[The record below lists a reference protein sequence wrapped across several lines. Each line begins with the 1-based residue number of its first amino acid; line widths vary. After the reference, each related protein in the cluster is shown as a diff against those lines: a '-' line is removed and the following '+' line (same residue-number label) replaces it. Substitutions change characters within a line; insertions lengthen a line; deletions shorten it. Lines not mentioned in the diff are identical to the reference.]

1 MIPIQAA
8 EKAIKEE
15 TGLLLKAL
23 ELHGFKSFPDKIVL
37 RFSDGITAVVGP
49 NGSGKSNISDAIR
62 WVLGEQSS
70 KSLRGAKMEDVI
82 FNGTEQRRPMGYA
95 EVTLTIDNTARLLE
109 CDADEVQVTRRCYR
123 SGGSEY
129 RLNGAAVRLEDVR
142 LLFMNTGLGRDGYS
156 IIGQGRID
164 EIVTSRSQNRREIL
178 DEAAGI
184 AKYRY
189 KKDKAENS
197 LRKTQDNLDRLHDIL
212 QELED
217 RVGPL
222 EQQAKK
228 AKQFLEYAGEK
239 KELEIGLWLR
249 TMNESR
255 GVLREL
261 DAKLENVRLQY
272 DGTGTAL
279 DECSEEIERI
289 AAAAQALEVQMD
301 DIRRAAGALEEQ
313 AAGCDSRVAV
323 LQNDVH
329 HNQENIARI
338 RGEIAAAEEGDT
350 HIEAD
355 IAARLGEIA
364 ARKEAI
370 GEAEQQ
376 QLRLTDEMEQLARS
390 SDETSGRMEEL
401 SAAASALA
409 LQLSESRVKA
419 VTNESSL
426 REITLRLSQLAA
438 GAALRSQQAESAAAE
453 LQESEQAWKACTEK
467 AEGLQNTLSGYEYRF
482 QNRSQKLAAAKE
494 ALDKQTL
501 DVEEK
506 QRRVRMLEE
515 MERNLDG
522 FQQSVKAVMKQGER
536 GALPGILGPV
546 SRLIRS
552 EAAYAL
558 AVETALGAAAQNL
571 VCEREEDAKR
581 GIAYLKETK
590 GGRATFLPLT
600 AVRGSVLSEVPE
612 NDPGF
617 VGLACDLVQYDKK
630 YEGIARSLLGRTVV
644 AEDLDYAVSMA
655 RRHGYKFRIVTLDG
669 QVINAGGSL
678 TGGSSIKG
686 AGLLS
691 RRAEIERL
699 RKDAAEKMQQL
710 EQAREQFR
718 RMQQD
723 VAAVEAEL
731 TGARAELT
739 TAQEDKI
746 RLEGEVRRLREQAEQ
761 HRRTAQEAATEIDS
775 LNERAAAC
783 RTAMQAAQQE
793 TEGLQEKQKAT
804 EDELTALTGG
814 RQQLTEQREA
824 LSARIAEQKLAAFS
838 AEKEIESLESA
849 IRELRSRQQDAAGH
863 TLLLNRQ
870 IADLEKANEA
880 IAEQIAALQQQA
892 ADLRAQ
898 AAASGDSIAA
908 LVRQRADGEA
918 RQTQLRLQ
926 SREKTDERAHLGQEA
941 ARLEEK
947 TANVKKEVDDLSRR
961 LYEEYELTRME
972 AEAVAKPIAD
982 APVATRRV
990 TELKNKIRALGSV
1003 NVEAI
1008 EEFKEVNERYQF
1020 MKTQIADVE
1029 NTKNELL
1036 HQISELTVQMR
1047 EVFLDRFKQI
1057 NYHYGLV
1064 FAELFGGGRGELR
1077 LSDPEDILNSG
1088 IDMFIQPPGKVI
1100 LNLEALSGGEK
1111 ALAATALLFAI
1122 LKVTPSPFCV
1132 LDEVEAALDDVNVD
1146 RYAAYLRRMCDRS
1159 QFIAITHRRGTMEEA
1174 DTLYGV
1180 TMQER
1185 GVSKLLELRAS
1196 EVEQKLGMK
1205 LDGSDATT

>member
-1 MIPIQAA
+1 M
-8 EKAIKEE
+8 
-15 TGLLLKAL
+15 LLKAL
-23 ELHGFKSFPDKIVL
+23 ELHGFKSFPDKTVL

-70 KSLRGAKMEDVI
+70 KSLRGSKMEDVI
-82 FNGTEQRRPMGYA
+82 FNGTAQRRPMGYA
-95 EVTLTIDNTARLLE
+95 EVTLTVDNTARILDF
-109 CDADEVQVTRRCYR
+109 DADEVQVTRRCYR

-129 RLNGAAVRLEDVR
+129 RLNGATVRLEDVR
-142 LLFMNTGLGRDGYS
+142 FLFMNTGLGRDGYS

-197 LRKTQDNLDRLHDIL
+197 LRKTQDNLDRLRDIL

-222 EQQAKK
+222 EHQAAKAKK
-228 AKQFLEYAGEK
+228 FLEYAGEK

-255 GVLREL
+255 GILRDL
-261 DAKLENVRLQY
+261 DAKLENARLQY
-272 DGTGTAL
+272 EGTGESIDAF
-279 DECSEEIERI
+279 SEEIERI
-289 AAAAQALEVQMD
+289 AAEAQSLEVQMD
-301 DIRRAAGALEEQ
+301 EIRRAAAALEEQ
-313 AAGCDSRVAV
+313 AAGYDSQVAV
-323 LQNDVH
+323 LNNDIF
-329 HNQENIARI
+329 HNNENIARI
-338 RGEIAAAEEGDT
+338 RGEITASEEGNA
-350 HIEAD
+350 HLEED
-355 IAARLGEIA
+355 IAARFGDIA
-364 ARKEAI
+364 ARKQAI
-370 GEAEQQ
+370 EDAEKQ
-376 QLRLTDEMEQLARS
+376 QLALTEEMETLARS
-390 SDETSGRMEEL
+390 SDETTGHIDEMSKV
-401 SAAASALA
+401 AADVA
-409 LQLSESRVKA
+409 LQLSETRVKS
-419 VTNESSL
+419 VTNDSSL
-426 REITLRLSQLAA
+426 REITLRLSQLTAST
-438 GAALRSQQAESAAAE
+438 ALRTQQAEAAAAE
-453 LQESEQAWKACTEK
+453 LADSEEALKVCSEKVES
-467 AEGLQNTLSGYEYRF
+467 LQNTVSGYEYRY
-482 QNRSQKLAAAKE
+482 QNRSQKLAVAKE
-494 ALDKQTL
+494 ALDKQAL

-522 FQQSVKAVMKQGER
+522 FQQSVKAVIKQSER
-536 GALPGILGPV
+536 GALQGILGPV
-546 SRLIRS
+546 SRLIHS
-552 EAAYAL
+552 KAAYAL
-558 AVETALGAAAQNL
+558 AIETALGAAAQNL
-571 VCEREEDAKR
+571 VCERDDDAKR

-600 AVRGSVLSEVPE
+600 TVKSNVMTDVPAD
-612 NDPGF
+612 DPGF
-617 VGLACDLVQYDKK
+617 VGLASDLVECDKK
-630 YEGIARSLLGRTVV
+630 YEGVARSLLGRTVI

-655 RRHGYKFRIVTLDG
+655 RRHGHKFRIVTLDG
-669 QVINAGGSL
+669 QVVNAGGSL
-678 TGGSSIKG
+678 TGGSNVKG

-691 RRAEIERL
+691 RRAEIDRL
-699 RKDAAEKMQQL
+699 RQAATAEMEKL
-710 EQAREQFR
+710 EKAREQYR
-718 RMQQD
+718 TMQQD
-723 VAAVEAEL
+723 VAAVEAQL
-731 TGARAELT
+731 TGARGELT

-746 RLEGEVRRLREQAEQ
+746 RLEGEVRRLREQVEQNRQAAEEVA
-761 HRRTAQEAATEIDS
+761 REITNLGERAEICRKAMDEAAKETET
-775 LNERAAAC
+775 L
-783 RTAMQAAQQE
+783 TARQQE
-793 TEGLQEKQKAT
+793 IEA
-804 EDELTALTGG
+804 ELSTLTGG

-838 AEKEIESLESA
+838 AEKEIESLQAA
-849 IRELRSRQQDAAGH
+849 IDELRARQQDSTGH
-863 TLLLNRQ
+863 TMLLEQQ
-870 IADLEKANEA
+870 IADLEKANGE
-880 IAEQIAALQQQA
+880 IEQKIEGLKEMATG
-892 ADLRAQ
+892 LRAQ

-908 LVRQRADGEA
+908 LVAKRAEGEA

-926 SREKTDERAHLGQEA
+926 SREKTDERERMGQEV

-947 TANVKKEVDDLSRR
+947 TVSIKKDVDDLSRR

-972 AEAVAKPIAD
+972 AEAVAKPIED
-982 APVATRRV
+982 APAANRRV

-1003 NVEAI
+1003 NVDAI

-1020 MKTQIADVE
+1020 MKTQITDVE
-1029 NTKNELL
+1029 NTKDELL
-1036 HQISELTVQMR
+1036 RQISELTAQMR
-1047 EVFLDRFKQI
+1047 EVFIERFKQI
-1057 NYHYGLV
+1057 NYQYGIV
-1064 FAELFGGGRGELR
+1064 FAELFGGGKGELR

-1146 RYAAYLRRMCDRS
+1146 RYANYLRRMCDRS
-1159 QFIAITHRRGTMEEA
+1159 QFISITHRRGTMEEA

-1185 GVSKLLELRAS
+1185 GVSKLLEMRAS
-1196 EVEQKLGMK
+1196 EVEQKLGIK
-1205 LDGSDATT
+1205 LDGSEE